1 MIFER
6 LIQFRQDL
14 YKLIGRS
21 QDSLF
26 ELMDAVLTSPHLSSL
41 VQASLNP
48 LFRRQWSSVYSGL
61 KRSRLP
67 RGKLM
72 KALVAQIPQ
81 ATGVFLAGDTTVWP
95 RPHATTLKERTF
107 ERRAAGTIQLGQS
120 YSTLAWVP
128 EASGSWALP
137 LRHERVTSFETP
149 ASKAAFQLKQ
159 VCRQLPVRPVA
170 GYDRAYGNAPFIK
183 ATATIAADLLI
194 RLPSNRCV
202 WGAPPPYSGRGAPRK
217 HGHKFK
223 FSDPDSWPRPDTD
236 IEVEDPQVGRVRV
249 RRWGHYHFRRA
260 PQREMEIIQVEVI
273 APKGRRR
280 SFNPLWLAWVGA
292 SSPSLARVWV
302 QYLRRFALEH
312 WYRLSKQRLYWT
324 LPQLTSPRAIETW
337 SLLVVLMSWQLWLAR
352 EACPDTP
359 LPWQSAQTNLS
370 PGRVAQSFGVILAAI
385 GTPAQAPKPRGKAPG
400 WPHGQARS
408 PKARYPSIKKRAS
421 KRKKSELSPN
431 TPGPTAA

>member
-6 LIQFRQDL
+6 LMQFRQDL

-61 KRSRLP
+61 KRSRP
-67 RGKLM
+67 HRDKLM
-72 KALVAQIPQ
+72 KMLVAQMPQ
-81 ATGVFLAGDTTVWP
+81 DTKIFLAGDTTVWP
-95 RPHATTLKERTF
+95 RPHASTLQDRTF
-107 ERRAAGTIQLGQS
+107 ERRAADTIQLAQS

-159 VCRQLPVRPVA
+159 VCRQLPLRPVA
-170 GYDRAYGNAPFIK
+170 GYDRAYGNARFIK

-194 RLPSNRCV
+194 RLPRNRCV

-223 FSDPDSWPRPDTD
+223 FSDPDSWPMPDAD
-236 IEVEDPQVGRVRV
+236 IEVEDPKVGRVRV
-249 RRWGHYHFRRA
+249 RRWKRYHFRGA
-260 PQREMEIIQVEVI
+260 PQREMEILQVEVI
-273 APKGRRR
+273 APKGKRR
-280 SFNPLWLAWVGA
+280 SFKPLWLAWVA
-292 SSPSLARVWV
+292 SSSPSLESVWLD
-302 QYLRRFALEH
+302 YLRRFALEH
-312 WYRLSKQRLYWT
+312 WYRLSKQRLHWT
-324 LPQLTSPRAIETW
+324 LPQLTNPRAIETW

-352 EACPDTP
+352 EASPDTP
-359 LPWQSAQTNLS
+359 LPWQSAQTKLS
-370 PGRVAQSFGVILAAI
+370 PGRVAQSFGVILATI
-385 GTPAQAPKPRGKAPG
+385 GTPAQAPKTRGKAPG
-400 WPHGQARS
+400 WPQGQVRP

-421 KRKKSELSPN
+421 KRKKTEVSPKVAE
-431 TPGPTAA
+431 PTTA